1 MGTRPTYSWFA
12 KVLGMRLFVVQVV
25 LLAVF
30 ELDLTR
36 PVLLLFYA
44 GLLVG
49 AYLVWLTFA
58 NRGGGAS
65 ARPDAL
71 WLP

>member
-1 MGTRPTYSWFA
+1 MRTRPTYSWFA

-49 AYLVWLTFA
+49 AYLVWLTLQTA
-58 NRGGGAS
+58 EECAS